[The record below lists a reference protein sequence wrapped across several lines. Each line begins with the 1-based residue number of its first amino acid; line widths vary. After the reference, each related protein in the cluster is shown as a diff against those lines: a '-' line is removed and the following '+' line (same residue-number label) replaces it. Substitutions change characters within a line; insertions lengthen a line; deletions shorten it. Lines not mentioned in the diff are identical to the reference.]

1 VDRRAG
7 YGDLVPEQI
16 RVVVGVD
23 GSEPNREATRRAAL
37 EAIAHNARL
46 DVVHAWNFLDQPGPT
61 FDPHYGEDAARARI
75 ETFLDDVLDGNRPPD
90 VEIHLVNDHAAR
102 ALVDASDGAFTLV
115 VGARGLGGFKG
126 ILLGSVSQH
135 LVHHATCPVL
145 IVR

>member
-1 VDRRAG
+1 
-7 YGDLVPEQI
+7 
-16 RVVVGVD
+16 VVVGVD